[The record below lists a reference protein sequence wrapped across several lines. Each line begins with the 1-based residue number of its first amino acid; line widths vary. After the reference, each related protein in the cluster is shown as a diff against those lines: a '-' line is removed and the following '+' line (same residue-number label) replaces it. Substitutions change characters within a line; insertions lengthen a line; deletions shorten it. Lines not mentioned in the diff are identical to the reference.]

1 MYGSTE
7 FSEHFLFLILI
18 AMSTNILSPILIL
31 NQDHS
36 LKFDLEPSLPI
47 LNAESLLLKK
57 KKNLVSLSGHPH
69 LLVNMS
75 NLPLKKLSWV
85 FG

>member
-18 AMSTNILSPILIL
+18 AMSINILSPILIL

-36 LKFDLEPSLPI
+36 LRFDLEPSLHI

-57 KKNLVSLSGHPH
+57 KKNLVSLLGHPR

-75 NLPLKKLSWV
+75 NLPLKKQSWV